1 MVLAEA
7 EGLVDDFAVS
17 AMCERLAAGDR
28 STSHFIA
35 SLGHQ
40 LATTKGILAP
50 VFFGEPA
57 RAPAEAAP
65 PSDSVP
71 AEAAPAEAARTVVLV
86 DQDPEGPALVR
97 LDEVSGRFEVE
108 VALEAEAEAALG
120 DALLARA
127 GQAAVAV
134 VEHHA
139 EHRG

>member
-1 MVLAEA
+1 MAWAVEAVVVLAEA

-65 PSDSVP
+65 PRCDRATPISKNRNKYVFNCFGTGASVP
-71 AEAAPAEAARTVVLV
+71 STRAPPPPT
-86 DQDPEGPALVR
+86 
-97 LDEVSGRFEVE
+97 
-108 VALEAEAEAALG
+108 
-120 DALLARA
+120 
-127 GQAAVAV
+127 
-134 VEHHA
+134 
-139 EHRG
+139 

>member
-1 MVLAEA
+1 VEAVVVLAEA

-50 VFFGEPA
+50 AFFG
-57 RAPAEAAP
+57 EAAP

-71 AEAAPAEAARTVVLV
+71 AEAAPAEVTRAVVLV
-86 DQDPEGPALVR
+86 DQDPEGPALAR